1 MRPIEIFRTL
11 RAGLASRALL
21 FGVALGFAV
30 MCLLG
35 HRVSR
40 VDYHQNFL
48 RFTQWVSPESK
59 YYPTIDEMAAIVRHR
74 ARPDQILVIVGGN
87 SVMRGVGQPPDHLWS
102 KRLQE
107 HLGDGYCVINFAFNS
122 SLPTDGAAVLA
133 ESLRKEY
140 PRQIYL
146 ANAAPTQGAFPAGSD
161 VYRFVFWG
169 AQAKG
174 LLSDDPVRAA
184 AMKKVDENPAWAFY
198 QVGLLELKIRSWLD
212 RFLFFQDFW
221 NYMTYDKFGTVW
233 GFYLPGAAGFQAPL
247 SFLDPRKIYADPEP
261 DFLAM
266 PMSIRYPSSS
276 LDAELINV
284 RGCSEY
290 AFYTKDAQGH
300 WLIYQP
306 VWDLFRDFIAGEFPQ
321 ELKKRTLILM
331 SHSSPYYIQRL
342 PADEQLR
349 DRLAYAESV
358 REWKAGGYDS
368 IEYGQ
373 DYTVDDY
380 GDRTHLT
387 WHGGEK
393 LARTVADKIREM
405 SQNLGYLHP

>member
-1 MRPIEIFRTL
+1 MRLPARTL
-11 RAGLASRALL
+11 LL
-21 FGVALGFAV
+21 GVALGFV
-30 MCLLG
+30 VTCLLG
-35 HRVSR
+35 RRVSR
-40 VDYHQNFL
+40 EDYHQNFL
-48 RFTQWVSPESK
+48 RFTEWISPETK
-59 YYPTIDEMAAIVRHR
+59 YYPTIDEMMAIVRHR
-74 ARPDQILVIVGGN
+74 ARPDQILVIIGGN
-87 SVMRGVGQPPDHLWS
+87 SVLRGVGQPPDHLWS

-107 HLGDGYCVINFAFNS
+107 NLGDGYCVINFAFNS

-174 LLSDDPVRAA
+174 LLIDDPVRAA

-212 RFLFFQDFW
+212 RFMHFQDFW
-221 NYMTYDKFGTVW
+221 DYVTYQKFGTVW
-233 GFYLPGAAGFQAPL
+233 GYYFPGMVGFQAPL
-247 SFLDPRKIYADPEP
+247 NFLAPRKTYADPEP

-266 PMSIRYPSSS
+266 PMRIRYPAANI
-276 LDAELINV
+276 DAELLNV
-284 RGCSEY
+284 RGCSMY
-290 AFYTKDAQGH
+290 AFNNKDAQGR
-300 WLIYQP
+300 WQIYEP
-306 VWDLFRDFIAGEFPQ
+306 VWELFREFIVGEFPQ

-331 SHSSPYYIQRL
+331 SHSSPYFIQRL
-342 PADEQLR
+342 PADERQR
-349 DRLAYAESV
+349 DGLAYAEAV

-387 WHGGEK
+387 WHGGYK
-393 LARTVADKIREM
+393 LADTVAAKIREM
-405 SQNLGYLHP
+405 SQELGYLKHESN